1 MSSATTN
8 IESVLHEERVFPPPA
23 EFAERAR
30 VKSMEELEALRQ
42 LASGKSFARLA
53 RELEL
58 HENVLRRWQ
67 REYEKE
73 PGRAF
78 PGKGQGK
85 VWLDREAELERKIGQ
100 MTLENDFLKK
110 ALQRLEEQ
118 RLLDNDGGSARS
130 TRRSKKK

>member
-1 MSSATTN
+1 MGLTQRRFT
-8 IESVLHEERVFPPPA
+8 R
-23 EFAERAR
+23 EF
-30 VKSMEELEALRQ
+30 KLEALRQ
-42 LASGKSFARLA
+42 LAAGKTFGRLA

-78 PGKGQGK
+78 PGKGQGR

-118 RLLDNDGGSARS
+118 RLLGNVGGGARS
-130 TRRSKKK
+130 ARRSKKK

>member
-1 MSSATTN
+1 VGLTQRRFT
-8 IESVLHEERVFPPPA
+8 R
-23 EFAERAR
+23 EFK
-30 VKSMEELEALRQ
+30 VEALRQ

-78 PGKGQGK
+78 PGKGQGR

-110 ALQRLEEQ
+110 ALRRLEEQ
-118 RLLDNDGGSARS
+118 RLLDNVGGGARS
-130 TRRSKKK
+130 IRRSKKK

>member
-1 MSSATTN
+1 MGLTQRKFT
-8 IESVLHEERVFPPPA
+8 R
-23 EFAERAR
+23 EF
-30 VKSMEELEALRQ
+30 KLEAIRQ
-42 LASGKSFARLA
+42 LASGKSFAQLA
-53 RELEL
+53 RGLEL

-67 REYEKE
+67 REYEKQ

-78 PGKGQGK
+78 PGKGQGGLR
-85 VWLDREAELERKIGQ
+85 LDREAELERKIGQ

-118 RLLDNDGGSARS
+118 RLLGNAGGGRRS

>member
-1 MSSATTN
+1 MGLTQRRFTR
-8 IESVLHEERVFPPPA
+8 EY
-23 EFAERAR
+23 
-30 VKSMEELEALRQ
+30 KLEALRQ
-42 LASGKSFARLA
+42 LAGGKSFARLA

-78 PGKGQGK
+78 PGKGQGRL
-85 VWLDREAELERKIGQ
+85 WLDREAELERKIGQ

-118 RLLDNDGGSARS
+118 RLLGNAGGGARS

>member
-1 MSSATTN
+1 MGLTQRKFT
-8 IESVLHEERVFPPPA
+8 R
-23 EFAERAR
+23 EFKLKAI
-30 VKSMEELEALRQ
+30 RQ
-42 LASGKSFARLA
+42 LASGKSFAQLA

-67 REYEKE
+67 REFEKQ

-78 PGKGQGK
+78 PGKGQGRGSLG
-85 VWLDREAELERKIGQ
+85 LDREAELERKIGQ

-118 RLLDNDGGSARS
+118 RLLGNTGGGARS
-130 TRRSKKK
+130 RKRSKKK

>member
-1 MSSATTN
+1 MGLTQRRFT
-8 IESVLHEERVFPPPA
+8 R
-23 EFAERAR
+23 EF
-30 VKSMEELEALRQ
+30 KLEALRQ

-85 VWLDREAELERKIGQ
+85 LWLDREAELERKIGQ

-118 RLLDNDGGSARS
+118 RLLGNAGGGAHSA
-130 TRRSKKK
+130 RRSKKK

>member
-1 MSSATTN
+1 
-8 IESVLHEERVFPPPA
+8 
-23 EFAERAR
+23 
-30 VKSMEELEALRQ
+30 LEAIRQ
-42 LASGKSFARLA
+42 LGRGKSFAKLA

-67 REYEKE
+67 REYEKQ

-78 PGKGQGK
+78 PGKGQGRGSGG
-85 VWLDREAELERKIGQ
+85 LDREAELERKIGQ

-118 RLLDNDGGSARS
+118 RLLGNDGGGKRSTKRSARK
-130 TRRSKKK
+130 RP

>member
-1 MSSATTN
+1 MGLTQRKFT
-8 IESVLHEERVFPPPA
+8 R
-23 EFAERAR
+23 EFKLAAI
-30 VKSMEELEALRQ
+30 RQ
-42 LASGKSFARLA
+42 LASGKSFAQLA
-53 RELEL
+53 RQLEL

-67 REYEKE
+67 REFEKQ

-78 PGKGQGK
+78 PGKGQGSLR
-85 VWLDREAELERKIGQ
+85 LDREAELERKIGQ

-118 RLLDNDGGSARS
+118 RLLGNAGGGARS

>member
-1 MSSATTN
+1 MGLTQ
-8 IESVLHEERVFPPPA
+8 RRFRR
-23 EFAERAR
+23 EF
-30 VKSMEELEALRQ
+30 KLEALRQ

-78 PGKGQGK
+78 PGKGQGR
-85 VWLDREAELERKIGQ
+85 VWLDREAELERKI
-100 MTLENDFLKK
+100 
-110 ALQRLEEQ
+110 
-118 RLLDNDGGSARS
+118 RLLFILALPPPQHILMQLQLPR
-130 TRRSKKK
+130 

>member
-1 MSSATTN
+1 VGLTQRRFT
-8 IESVLHEERVFPPPA
+8 R
-23 EFAERAR
+23 EF
-30 VKSMEELEALRQ
+30 KLEALKQ

-78 PGKGQGK
+78 PGKGKGK

-118 RLLDNDGGSARS
+118 RLLDNVGGGKRSAR
-130 TRRSKKK
+130 RSPKK

>member
-1 MSSATTN
+1 MGLTQRKFT
-8 IESVLHEERVFPPPA
+8 R
-23 EFAERAR
+23 EF
-30 VKSMEELEALRQ
+30 KLEAIRQ
-42 LASGKSFARLA
+42 LASGKSFAQLA

-67 REYEKE
+67 REYEKQ

-78 PGKGQGK
+78 PGKGQGSLR
-85 VWLDREAELERKIGQ
+85 LDREAELERKIGQ

-118 RLLDNDGGSARS
+118 RLLGNAGGGKRSAR
-130 TRRSKKK
+130 RLQKK